1 MPHPLG
7 DGLKGGFPRR
17 RCCPRGPRE
26 DSRRSLIWLIAHVFT
41 AVASGNV
48 GQTSGEAREAQGMD
62 EALKARVLAILRSQ
76 HMMTLATIRPDGYP
90 QATILNYMNDD
101 LTLYFA
107 TDATS
112 QKAGN
117 IRLNNKVSVAIA
129 SQTEDFHK
137 LSGLSLS
144 GTAARILDRDAA
156 EELALRLFRTLPQS
170 RRFVPHDPGQLA
182 IFSVVPVAIS
192 LIDYASGYGTSH
204 LLEL

>member
-1 MPHPLG
+1 M
-7 DGLKGGFPRR
+7 
-17 RCCPRGPRE
+17 
-26 DSRRSLIWLIAHVFT
+26 
-41 AVASGNV
+41 N
-48 GQTSGEAREAQGMD
+48 
-62 EALKARVLAILRSQ
+62 EALKARIIEILQSQ
-76 HMMTLATIRPDGYP
+76 HLMTLATIRPDGYP
-90 QATILNYMNDD
+90 QATILNYINDG

-117 IRLNNKVSVAIA
+117 IKLNNKVSVAIA

-144 GTAARILDRDAA
+144 GTAARILNKDAA

-170 RRFVPHDPGQLA
+170 KRFVPQDPGQLA
-182 IFSVVPVAIS
+182 IYAITPVAIS
-192 LIDYASGYGTSH
+192 LIDYAAGFGTSY